1 MTIKSLFP
9 IPFGKKSLCLL
20 LYCIG
25 CDICRSFRT
34 DVNPLHFRVKSLF
47 VKLQRRIQIAIL
59 FSIISRNMSKIY

>member
-1 MTIKSLFP
+1 MTIKSFFP

-25 CDICRSFRT
+25 SDICSPFRT
-34 DVNPLHFRVKSLF
+34 DVNPLRFRIKSLF

-59 FSIISRNMSKIY
+59 FSIISSNMSKIY